1 MEDVIRVWGR
11 SSLLQSENNI
21 TKNNSRTV
29 DNVLGSSLW
38 GCNFFEKKAHKITIY
53 SKLVL
58 IPELSFLV
66 FFIEVSKYSIFNYNY

>member
-1 MEDVIRVWGR
+1 
-11 SSLLQSENNI
+11 LLQSENNI

-66 FFIEVSKYSIFNYNY
+66 FLLKFPSIQFFNYNY